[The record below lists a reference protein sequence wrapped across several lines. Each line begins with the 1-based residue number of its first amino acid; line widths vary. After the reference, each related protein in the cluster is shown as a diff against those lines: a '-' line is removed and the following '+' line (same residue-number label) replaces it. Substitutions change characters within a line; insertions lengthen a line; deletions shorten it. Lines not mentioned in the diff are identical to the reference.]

1 MPQSKK
7 RHLDYTIKSA
17 RCAVAQV
24 VGRSGFCR
32 KDDVRRSFLL
42 IVALFLSVCA
52 CRAQGVADVERGK
65 RVLDGNDS
73 VAASSPVLRESVS
86 GQLGF
91 QGMRHA
97 DAPIYKGE
105 KLGLTTGGGVS
116 TLQKPTSALQKPTMD
131 MDLRNAANTDG
142 QGKVL
147 GEGGFGVYATT
158 SERTY
163 INMLG
168 VRSAALTLG
177 WQSGGLSVE
186 ARLIANRYAEMGVT
200 NQFGVSGQLEYR
212 LSPHWSVGA
221 WGAYYGNNPY
231 FSMAAFPFV
240 ETSSYGGW
248 VKYSDGRFGLKLG
261 AQRYYDPF
269 QRQWKTDPIVTPS
282 FKIGRKFVMEL
293 PVGPLV
299 RESLETL
306 FKKGSNNGPT
316 IMPSF

>member
-1 MPQSKK
+1 MPQPEERYKY
-7 RHLDYTIKSA
+7 YTIKSA
-17 RCAVAQV
+17 RSAVVQV
-24 VGRSGFCR
+24 AWRCGLCR
-32 KDDVRRSFLL
+32 KDDVRRAFLL

-52 CRAQGVADVERGK
+52 CRAQAVTDVEKGK
-65 RVLDGNDS
+65 RVLDGKDS
-73 VAASSPVLRESVS
+73 VAASSPVSSEPVS
-86 GQLGF
+86 GQLDF

-105 KLGLTTGGGVS
+105 KLGLTTSGGIS
-116 TLQKPTSALQKPTMD
+116 NLQKSTSNLQKPTMD
-131 MDLRNAANTDG
+131 MDFRNAASTDG
-142 QGKVL
+142 KGKVL
-147 GEGGFGVYATT
+147 GGDGFWVYATT
-158 SERTY
+158 SERAY

-168 VRSAALTLG
+168 VRSASLALG

-306 FKKGSNNGPT
+306 FKKNSNNGPT